1 VHSIVTKSALENVQD
16 EMSPINHSVGCN
28 YPHEKLL
35 CLSKERN
42 GIRIKKM
49 FFYPMSDGIQPTGYK
64 KPICKND
71 CFMERMIFIFI
82 HFSRLVSQSENQVGK
97 K

>member
-49 FFYPMSDGIQPTGYK
+49 FFIQCLMESNQPAT
-64 KPICKND
+64 KNL
-71 CFMERMIFIFI
+71 FAKMI
-82 HFSRLVSQSENQVGK
+82 VSWKG
-97 K
+97 